1 MNRENNMRN
10 FRLLPLAFALPLAI
24 AAPALAE
31 TEARHITVTG
41 EGQVAAAPDMGLI
54 SLGVTVEAE
63 SAAAALAANT
73 EEMARVLA
81 FLKEEGIAERDVQ
94 TSGLSLFPRYD
105 GGERSTG
112 HALQITGFVATNTVS
127 VRVRALENLGGL
139 LDDVVGEGANTLNGL
154 SFGLQ
159 DPEPQ
164 LDEARRRAVADAQ
177 RRAEILATAAGV
189 TLGPVA
195 SMTEQSGY
203 MAPMP
208 MEAGFAKGAA
218 VPVAAGEMTVTASV
232 TMIFTIGE

>member
-1 MNRENNMRN
+1 MRN

-127 VRVRALENLGGL
+127 VRVRYVVRTFLVHRALWKVKCDRPTGCFTRLYAS
-139 LDDVVGEGANTLNGL
+139 DVDVI
-154 SFGLQ
+154 
-159 DPEPQ
+159 
-164 LDEARRRAVADAQ
+164 ARGKR
-177 RRAEILATAAGV
+177 
-189 TLGPVA
+189 
-195 SMTEQSGY
+195 
-203 MAPMP
+203 
-208 MEAGFAKGAA
+208 
-218 VPVAAGEMTVTASV
+218 
-232 TMIFTIGE
+232 